1 MVRVGVLFMVQKYS
15 PSLFADLDSL
25 WESLY
30 IPATF
35 LWGVSSAKQLS
46 IMAAISVIYL
56 YESLD
61 CVHLLHGA
69 VINVLS

>member
-1 MVRVGVLFMVQKYS
+1 MFFFV
-15 PSLFADLDSL
+15 
-25 WESLY
+25 
-30 IPATF
+30 PATF
-35 LWGVSSAKQLS
+35 LWGVSSAKLLS

-61 CVHLLHGA
+61 CAHLLHGA